1 MQLELDPRWRRL
13 QDRSHVCRCCGVAHG
28 GLFDLSVG
36 QPDYWLDRDGDDR
49 SMLTDDVCVVDGEH
63 CFVRCVAP
71 LPIIGGG
78 GLTFGFGVWSTLSRA
93 NFETYVQTADDGRR
107 QGGLGSWFGWF
118 SNQLKG
124 YPDTTGCSPATAVAA
139 SDRVGA
145 DGPPAFDRA
154 APGRHVG
161 SNSRPLR
168 VERTRSAPRPSQ
180 LNATTCG
187 MASRV
192 AGRDRRAPED
202 EPR

>member
-124 YPDTTGCSPATAVAA
+124 YPDTTGVKCRVQPRDGGLRPVIELEPTDHPLSIEQRQGVTL
-139 SDRVGA
+139 DRILDLYALNGH
-145 DGPPAFDRA
+145 DLR
-154 APGRHVG
+154 PG
-161 SNSRPLR
+161 L
-168 VERTRSAPRPSQ
+168 
-180 LNATTCG
+180 L
-187 MASRV
+187 
-192 AGRDRRAPED
+192 D
-202 EPR
+202 